1 MSYYD
6 ELRGQ
11 ISSLSLNLGEV
22 EYHAARDSL
31 LQMQKYFDEH
41 LLRQL
46 EMKIVRN
53 KGPPTV
59 TEFLLG
65 FIFKTRDCDT
75 DSAHQKINS

>member
-46 EMKIVRN
+46 DIEKYKNDYLTPKWFRQ
-53 KGPPTV
+53 GR
-59 TEFLLG
+59 F
-65 FIFKTRDCDT
+65 R
-75 DSAHQKINS
+75 

>member
-46 EMKIVRN
+46 ELN
-53 KGPPTV
+53 
-59 TEFLLG
+59 
-65 FIFKTRDCDT
+65 
-75 DSAHQKINS
+75 

>member
-6 ELRGQ
+6 ELRGK

-46 EMKIVRN
+46 DIEKYKNDYLAPKWFRQ
-53 KGPPTV
+53 GQ
-59 TEFLLG
+59 F
-65 FIFKTRDCDT
+65 R
-75 DSAHQKINS
+75 

>member
-6 ELRGQ
+6 ELRGK

-46 EMKIVRN
+46 EIEKYKNDFWLRN
-53 KGPPTV
+53 SVWAPN
-59 TEFLLG
+59 LG
-65 FIFKTRDCDT
+65 GSI
-75 DSAHQKINS
+75 

>member
-6 ELRGQ
+6 ELRGK

-46 EMKIVRN
+46 DIEKYKNDYLTLKWLRQ
-53 KGPPTV
+53 GR
-59 TEFLLG
+59 F
-65 FIFKTRDCDT
+65 R
-75 DSAHQKINS
+75 

>member
-46 EMKIVRN
+46 EIEKYKNDFWLRNSVRAPN
-53 KGPPTV
+53 
-59 TEFLLG
+59 LG
-65 FIFKTRDCDT
+65 GSI
-75 DSAHQKINS
+75 

>member
-6 ELRGQ
+6 ELRGK

-46 EMKIVRN
+46 EIEKYKN
-53 KGPPTV
+53 D
-59 TEFLLG
+59 F
-65 FIFKTRDCDT
+65 
-75 DSAHQKINS
+75 